1 MFVGIFAEKGDTMR
15 GINIGK
21 ILIKLIYCIAVF
33 FVSLFIFS
41 GICNQ
46 GNDDMTTTMS
56 KAKYPTISFKY
67 NGMKLGILHGYAED
81 VDIMY
86 LREGM
91 IPLMS
96 GRNMSLSIDTYGTFV
111 NGISY
116 EVRSVDGSRLI
127 EDTPVYN
134 YLNDGKTITADITLK
149 DLYEK
154 QEPYLMCIKVQTE
167 GEVIKYFAK
176 IIETDVSIDEKLK
189 FAYYFSETSFDK
201 IKSADEL
208 KTYMESNS
216 RGDNSSF
223 HRVDIHSSMEQVT
236 WGNLQPSLET
246 EMIASLKEFDSTM
259 GIITV
264 DYFVST
270 GDGEDKVYYKVQ
282 DTYRMREGK
291 DRLYLLEFY
300 RDMNQIFALSNGTIN
315 NNKIVLGITGD
326 DVELKESQDGNQL
339 VFVNSGRLYSYNIN
353 DNKLGYLFG
362 FYEDESQVG
371 FREAFQDYDIKP
383 FNIDE
388 NGNVYFMVYGYMPR
402 GDHEGHMG
410 ISIYYYD
417 AIINNVE
424 EKMFLDYD
432 RDFDMLS
439 KQVETLSFVNTNNS
453 GFVFVEDTIYK
464 IDLEK
469 SESNIIANNI
479 PFGGLVVSND
489 SDMLAYVSGGDI
501 NNASQIVM
509 INLVTGSETYVQAGD
524 NKRIKTIG
532 FFGDHLIY
540 GIAEKD
546 DIYTETNGNTVFPIN
561 TIIIRDEKGNIYKE
575 YSEDGV
581 YIMDTDL
588 DETMLSL
595 TRARRSD
602 GEYVSLPNDQI
613 LNNKVDIVYK
623 NNIEKAVTENY
634 ETIVQL
640 AVKNPMDTE
649 KMRIL
654 TPKQVMYE
662 GIRSDSIGRGQLD
675 NRYYVY
681 VMGALT
687 EVTDN
692 ISEAIM
698 MADTN
703 NGSVTDS
710 LGKCIYL
717 KSTLAK
723 KNQIMAITGTSV
735 KEDGGIEDTLPVCL
749 NTILELNGKNLDTR
763 RDIKRGE
770 SPEDILA
777 ANIENIT
784 VLDISTC
791 SLDASLYFIEKD
803 IPVLVTGRDGM
814 SVLLIGYNDIEIVI
828 MNPISGEVYKI
839 SKTEA
844 EKYFDGT
851 HKIVTYAKK

>member
-1 MFVGIFAEKGDTMR
+1 MR
-15 GINIGK
+15 SFNIGRF
-21 ILIKLIYCIAVF
+21 IIKLIYCIAVF
-33 FVSLFIFS
+33 FVFLFIFS
-41 GICNQ
+41 SICNQ

-56 KAKYPTISFKY
+56 KASYPTVSFKY

-86 LREGM
+86 LREG
-91 IPLMS
+91 ITPLMP
-96 GRNMSLSIDTYGTFV
+96 GRNISLSIDTYGTFV
-111 NGISY
+111 NGLSY
-116 EVRSVDGSRLI
+116 EVRSIDGSRLI

-149 DLYEK
+149 DLYDK
-154 QEPYLMCIKVQTE
+154 QELYLMCVKVQTE
-167 GEVIKYFAK
+167 GEVIKYFTK
-176 IIETDVSIDEKLK
+176 IIETDISVEERLK

-201 IKSADEL
+201 IKAADEL

-216 RGDNSSF
+216 KGDNSTY

-236 WGNLQPSLET
+236 WGNLQPSIET
-246 EMIASLKEFDSTM
+246 DMIASLKEFDDTM

-270 GDGEDKVYYKVQ
+270 GEGDEKIYYKVQ
-282 DTYRMREGK
+282 DTYRVREGK

-300 RDMNQIFALSNGTIN
+300 RDMNQIFALSNGIIN
-315 NNKIVLGITGD
+315 NNKIVLGITD
-326 DVELKESQDGNQL
+326 EDVEISESQDGNQL

-362 FYEDESQVG
+362 FYEDDSQIG
-371 FREAFQDYDIKP
+371 FREAFQDYDIKV

-402 GDHEGHMG
+402 GEHEGHMG

-424 EKMFLDYD
+424 EKMFLAYD

-439 KQVETLSFVNTNNS
+439 QQVNTLSFVNTNNS
-453 GFVFVEDTIYK
+453 GFVFVDDTIYK
-464 IDLEK
+464 IDIEK

-479 PFGGLVVSND
+479 PFGGIVVSDD

-509 INLVTGSETYVQAGD
+509 INLVTGAETYVQAGD

-546 DIYTETNGNTVFPIN
+546 DIYTETNGNVVFPIN

-581 YIMDTDL
+581 YIMDTVLEDA
-588 DETMLSL
+588 MLSL
-595 TRARRSD
+595 SRARKVD
-602 GEYVSLPNDQI
+602 GGYVSTSNDQI

-654 TPKQVMYE
+654 TPKLVIYE
-662 GIRSDSIGRGQLD
+662 GIRSDNIGRGQLD
-675 NRYYVY
+675 DRYYVY
-681 VMGALT
+681 VMGSLSS
-687 EVTDN
+687 VTDN
-692 ISEAIM
+692 ISEAII
-698 MADTN
+698 MADAN
-703 NGSVTDS
+703 NGAVTDS
-710 LGKCIYL
+710 VGKCLYL

-735 KEDGGIEDTLPVCL
+735 NDNAGVEDTLPVCL
-749 NTILELNGKNLDTR
+749 NTILELNGKNIDTR
-763 RDIKRGE
+763 RDVKRGD
-770 SPEDILA
+770 SPEDILSS
-777 ANIENIT
+777 NIEDIT

-803 IPVLVTGRDGM
+803 IPVLVTDSNKM

-828 MNPISGEVYKI
+828 MNPMNGEVYKI
-839 SKTEA
+839 SKGEA
-844 EKYFDGT
+844 EKYFDGA
-851 HKIVTYAKK
+851 HKIITYTKK

>member
-1 MFVGIFAEKGDTMR
+1 MR
-15 GINIGK
+15 GISIGK
-21 ILIKLIYCIAVF
+21 FIIKLIYCIAVF
-33 FVSLFIFS
+33 FVFLFIFS

-46 GNDDMTTTMS
+46 GNADMTTTLS
-56 KAKYPTISFKY
+56 KATYPTVSFKY
-67 NGMKLGILHGYAED
+67 DGMKLGVLHGYAED

-86 LREGM
+86 LREG
-91 IPLMS
+91 ITPLMP
-96 GRNMSLSIDTYGTFV
+96 GRKLSIIIDTYGTFV
-111 NGISY
+111 NGLSF
-116 EVRSVDGSRLI
+116 EVRSIDGTRLI
-127 EDTPVYN
+127 EDTTVYN

-149 DLYEK
+149 DLYVEH
-154 QEPYLMCIKVQTE
+154 ETYLLCLKVQTE
-167 GEVIKYFAK
+167 SDVIKYFTK
-176 IIETDVSIDEKLK
+176 IVEADDVNVNEKIK

-201 IKSADEL
+201 IKSSDEL

-216 RGDNSSF
+216 KGDNSTYNK
-223 HRVDIHSSMEQVT
+223 VDIHSSMDQLT

-246 EMIASLKEFDSTM
+246 EMIATLKEIDETM

-270 GDGEDKVYYKVQ
+270 GEEEEKVYYKVQ
-282 DTYRMREGK
+282 DTYRVREGK

-315 NNKIVLGITGD
+315 NNKIVLGITSD

-339 VFVNSGRLYSYNIN
+339 VFVNSGRLYSYNLN

-362 FYEDESQVG
+362 FYEDDSQIG
-371 FREAFQDYDIKP
+371 FREAFQDYDIKV
-383 FNIDE
+383 FSVDE

-402 GDHEGHMG
+402 GEHEGHMG

-424 EKMFLDYD
+424 EKMFLSYD
-432 RDFDMLS
+432 RDFEMLS

-469 SESNIIANNI
+469 SECNIIANNI
-479 PFGGLVVSND
+479 PFGGIVVSDD

-509 INLVTGSETYVQAGD
+509 INLITGAETYIQAGD

-540 GIAEKD
+540 GIAEKN
-546 DIYTETNGNTVFPIN
+546 DIYTETNGNQVFPIN

-581 YIMDTDL
+581 YIMDNYLED
-588 DETMLSL
+588 TMLTL
-595 TRARRSD
+595 VRARRGID
-602 GEYVSLPNDQI
+602 GYESIANDQI
-613 LNNKVDIVYK
+613 LNNFTPVVCK

-654 TPKQVMYE
+654 TPKMVMYE

-681 VMGALT
+681 VMGSLT
-687 EVTDN
+687 AITDN
-692 ISEAIM
+692 ISDAII
-698 MADTN
+698 MADED
-703 NGSVTDS
+703 NGAVTDS
-710 LGKCIYL
+710 MGNCIYL

-723 KNQIMAITGTSV
+723 KNQIMAITGTAIKDTEGV
-735 KEDGGIEDTLPVCL
+735 QETLPVCI

-763 RDIKRGE
+763 RDIKRGN
-770 SPEDILA
+770 SPEDILE
-777 ANIENIT
+777 ANLEDIT

-803 IPVLVTGRDGM
+803 IPVLVSGGDGM
-814 SVLLIGYNDIEIVI
+814 SVLLIGYNDIEVVI
-828 MNPISGEVYKI
+828 MNPMNGEVYKI
-839 SKTEA
+839 SKSEA

-851 HKIVTYAKK
+851 HKIITYAKK